1 MTKINFGRVILGGLV
16 AGILLNLGDFLLHEP
31 ILGEQWKAAMM
42 TYNMPTPGTGAI
54 TYFVIMDFIIAIAM
68 VWLYAA
74 MRPRF
79 GAGVRTAIVAGLV
92 VWFFGWL
99 TNLGGLM
106 AMNIYPSKLLTTTLI
121 WGFVQMPVV
130 AILGAWLYKEA

>member
-31 ILGEQWKAAMM
+31 IMGEQWKAAM
-42 TYNMPTPGTGAI
+42 TAYNMPTPGTGAI

-106 AMNIYPSKLLTTTLI
+106 AMNIYPTNLLTTTLI